1 MSFVKTFKSEDVPKI
16 GTIDTSKEMLHNFE
30 NLLEEVLK
38 NMHSLSPICTGD
50 CLFLVDISREIII
63 PIWSDCIEHE
73 GS

>member
-16 GTIDTSKEMLHNFE
+16 GTIDTSKEILHNFE

-38 NMHSLSPICTGD
+38 NIHSLSPICTGD
-50 CLFLVDISREIII
+50 CLFLVALSREIII
-63 PIWSDCIEHE
+63 PIWSDCIEYE